1 MLEGG
6 SGESTDGCRGI
17 GALRKAA
24 AAIADVLVPL
34 LCLSCHGR
42 LSTHDALCPACWKG
56 IDFTRAPLC
65 DRLGLPMP
73 YDTGGRMISAAAAAD
88 P

>member
-1 MLEGG
+1 MLEGE
-6 SGESTDGCRGI
+6 SGE
-17 GALRKAA
+17 LRSSAA
-24 AAIADVLVPL
+24 AAIADVLVPP

-42 LSTHDALCPACWKG
+42 LSTHDALCPAACWKG

>member
-6 SGESTDGCRGI
+6 SGELIGRVPRI

-24 AAIADVLVPL
+24 AAIADVLVPP